1 MSTTVITR
9 RTLASTLAAAL
20 AAGALAF
27 VPGTALA
34 EDGATHLS
42 PRAAEGAYLACIDG
56 APTTPD
62 SHVRWVA
69 NCRERASAR

>member
-1 MSTTVITR
+1 MITTLITG

-34 EDGATHLS
+34 EDGASHLS
-42 PRAAEGAYLACIDG
+42 PRAAEQAYLGCIDG

-69 NCRERASAR
+69 SCRERMSTR